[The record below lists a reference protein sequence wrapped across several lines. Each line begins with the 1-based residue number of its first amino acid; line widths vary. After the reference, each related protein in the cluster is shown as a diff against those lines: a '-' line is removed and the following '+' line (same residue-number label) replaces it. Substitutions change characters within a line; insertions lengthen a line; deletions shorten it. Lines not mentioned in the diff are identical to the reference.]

1 MSDDI
6 ASADYGYRTQGV
18 PVLKIPLD
26 KTAAGPATSYR
37 WKRTAIIY
45 ALVFAVGGVLAW
57 TASAY
62 WTTFGLGLM
71 FPGAGFLYHASGSV
85 SQIVLHVGLFVG
97 SVVLFLI
104 GLFLWAA
111 TGNIIA
117 PVVTW
122 IGPAWGAAMMTR
134 WHELS
139 NVAFSA
145 YCRDGVLAVANQWH
159 DARLYVPVA
168 IVVLAVMFLVQHRRK
183 VAFMQSERTRIN
195 AYLEDCKTTV
205 TVVDQSSG
213 LPEVTAVSET
223 DLQSWRFML
232 DRALQ
237 PVDEFNGFDR
247 IDEFREAAKRYQ
259 ICNMSYMLSMHSY
272 MHTPAF
278 RGYSAQAQTNL
289 SLKMMD
295 HRCWSYWRMENMWGN
310 FRSNPDPFA
319 RDNIMYYGW
328 YGGMLGFNLLNT
340 GDERFNQPGSIRLE
354 HPNGSVY
361 RSSFSDICSTIQ
373 TNMMASDFCLFP
385 CEPRWIYPI
394 CNNFGAL
401 SLKCHDRAY
410 GTHYWDNMRERYQNS
425 LEREFVTING
435 RITAIR
441 DYHTGM
447 TIPALTATMADAVT
461 ALFIHPVLPE
471 LACRSWEIVRH
482 DLIKVGQGKI
492 ELLTNGW
499 DKIDFGNYRRS
510 MLTTYALI
518 AASAREMGDDEVAD
532 LILQRLDA
540 EYPSEVIGG
549 VRHYKGGS
557 VSAHATIHAARVL
570 RANGFHDLVDVG
582 MPKPW
587 KEGPMLENA
596 EYPAVLV
603 AKAVSDGR
611 ALDLQLSPG
620 KGGGRHRLELSQ
632 LRPEQTYKISGAV
645 EPLIIADSRGL
656 ATIHVQLDRTVNVRV
671 APRS

>member
-1 MSDDI
+1 MSDGSI
-6 ASADYGYRTQGV
+6 ASGYGYRTQGV
-18 PVLKIPLD
+18 PVLQIPLD

-37 WKRTAIIY
+37 WRRTASIY
-45 ALVFAVGGVLAW
+45 AVVFAIGLLLAW

-62 WTTFGLGLM
+62 WATFGLGLM
-71 FPGAGFLYHASGSV
+71 FPGGGFLYHATGSAT
-85 SQIVLHVGLFVG
+85 QIALHVGLFI
-97 SVVLFLI
+97 SSIVLFLI
-104 GLFLWAA
+104 GLFLWVA
-111 TGNIIA
+111 TGNIVA
-117 PVVTW
+117 PVLTW
-122 IGPAWGAAMMTR
+122 LLPAWGAAAMTS
-134 WHELS
+134 WHTLS
-139 NVAFSA
+139 DVAFST
-145 YCRDGVLAVANQWH
+145 YCRSGVIAVAGQWQ
-159 DARLYVPVA
+159 DARLYVPA
-168 IVVLAVMFLVQHRRK
+168 TLLIITMLLLMQSRRK
-183 VAFMQSERTRIN
+183 IAFMQDERARIN
-195 AYLEDCKTTV
+195 AYLKDCTTTA
-205 TVVDQSSG
+205 TVVSESSG
-213 LPEVTAVSET
+213 LPEVRAASEA
-223 DLQSWRFML
+223 DLQLWRFML

-237 PVDEFNGFDR
+237 PVDQFNGFDR

-259 ICNMSYMLSMHSY
+259 ICNMSYMLGMHTY
-272 MHTPAF
+272 THTPAF

-295 HRCWSYWRMENMWGN
+295 HRCWSYWQLENVWGN
-310 FRSNPDPFA
+310 FHSNPDPFA

-328 YGGMLGFNLLNT
+328 YGGMLGINLCNT
-340 GDERFNQPGSIRLE
+340 GDEQFNRPGSIRLQ

-361 RSSFSDICSTIQ
+361 QSSFGEICNIIRR
-373 TNMMASDFCLFP
+373 NMAGSDFTLFP

-394 CNNFGAL
+394 CNNFGGL
-401 SLKCHDRAY
+401 SLKCHDRVY
-410 GTHYWDNMRERYQNS
+410 GTHYWDEIRERYQDS

-441 DYHTGM
+441 DYYTGM
-447 TIPALTATMADAVT
+447 TVPALTATMADAVT
-461 ALFIHPVLPE
+461 ALFLHPLLPE

-510 MLTTYALI
+510 MLTTYALV

-532 LILQRLDA
+532 LILQRLEA
-540 EYPSEVIGG
+540 EYPSEVIEG

-557 VSAHATIHAARVL
+557 TSAHAVIHAARTL

-587 KEGPMLENA
+587 KEGPLLEHA
-596 EYPAVLV
+596 EYPHVLV
-603 AKAVSDGR
+603 AKAVTDGV
-611 ALDLQLSPG
+611 ALDLQLAPG

-632 LRPEQTYKISGAV
+632 LRPNQTYKARGAV
-645 EPLIIADSRGL
+645 EANVIADAQGRAS
-656 ATIHVQLDRTVNVRV
+656 IHVELDRWRDVLI

>member
-1 MSDDI
+1 MSDDAAAI
-6 ASADYGYRTQGV
+6 SYGYRTQGV
-18 PVLKIPLD
+18 PVLQLPLD
-26 KTAAGPATSYR
+26 KTAAGPATRYR
-37 WKRTAIIY
+37 WRRTAAIY
-45 ALVFAVGGVLAW
+45 ALVFAIGLLMAW

-62 WTTFGLGLM
+62 WATFGLGLM
-71 FPGAGFLYHASGSV
+71 FPGAGFLYHATGS
-85 SQIVLHVGLFVG
+85 STQIALHVGLFIG
-97 SVVLFLI
+97 SIILFLI
-104 GLFLWAA
+104 GLFLWVA
-111 TGNIIA
+111 TGNIVA
-117 PVVTW
+117 PVITW
-122 IGPAWGAAMMTR
+122 LGPAWAAALMTR
-134 WHELS
+134 WHVLS
-139 NVAFSA
+139 DVAFST
-145 YCRDGVLAVANQWH
+145 YCRSGVLAVANQWH
-159 DARLYVPVA
+159 DARLYVPA
-168 IVVLAVMFLVQHRRK
+168 SLVLIALALLMQSRRK

-195 AYLEDCKTTV
+195 TYLKDCTTTA
-205 TVVDQSSG
+205 TVVSESSG
-213 LPEVTAVSET
+213 LPEVRAASET
-223 DLQSWRFML
+223 DLQLWRFML

-259 ICNMSYMLSMHSY
+259 ICNMSYMLGIHTY
-272 MHTPAF
+272 THTPAF
-278 RGYSAQAQTNL
+278 RGYVAQAQTNL

-295 HRCWSYWRMENMWGN
+295 HRCWSYWQMENVWGN

-328 YGGMLGFNLLNT
+328 YGGMLGINLCNT
-340 GDERFNQPGSIRLE
+340 GDEQFNRPGSIRLQ

-361 RSSFSDICSTIQ
+361 QSSFSEICQIIRK
-373 TNMMASDFCLFP
+373 NMQGSDFCLFP

-401 SLKCHDRAY
+401 SLKCHDRVY
-410 GTHYWDNMRERYQNS
+410 GTRYWEEIRERYQES

-447 TIPALTATMADAVT
+447 TVPALTATMADAVT
-461 ALFIHPVLPE
+461 ALFIHPLLPE

-510 MLTTYALI
+510 MLTTYALV

-532 LILQRLDA
+532 LILQRLDS
-540 EYPSEVIGG
+540 EHPSEVIGG

-557 VSAHATIHAARVL
+557 TSAHAVIHAARTL

-587 KEGPMLENA
+587 KEGPILESA
-596 EYPAVLV
+596 EYPQVLV
-603 AKAVSDGR
+603 AKAVSDGV

-632 LRPEQTYKISGAV
+632 LRPNQTYQARGAV
-645 EPLIIADSRGL
+645 EANIIADAQGR
-656 ATIHVQLDRTVNVRV
+656 AAIHVQLDRTLNVLV
-671 APRS
+671 SPRS

>member
-1 MSDDI
+1 MSDG
-6 ASADYGYRTQGV
+6 ATATGHGYRTQGV
-18 PVLKIPLD
+18 PVLQIPLD
-26 KTAAGPATSYR
+26 KTAAGPATRHR
-37 WKRTAIIY
+37 WRRTASIY
-45 ALVFAVGGVLAW
+45 ALIFAMGLVLAW

-62 WTTFGLGLM
+62 WATFGLGLM
-71 FPGAGFLYHASGSV
+71 FPGAGFLYHATGSAT
-85 SQIVLHVGLFVG
+85 QIALHVGLFAG
-97 SVVLFLI
+97 SIVLFLI
-104 GLFLWAA
+104 GLFLWVA
-111 TGNIIA
+111 TGNIVA
-117 PVVTW
+117 PVLTW
-122 IGPAWGAAMMTR
+122 VGPAWAAALMTR
-134 WHELS
+134 WHVLS
-139 NVAFSA
+139 DVAFSS
-145 YCRDGVLAVANQWH
+145 YCRAGISAVASQWQ

-168 IVVLAVMFLVQHRRK
+168 IVLMAIAWLLQSRRQ

-195 AYLEDCKTTV
+195 AYLKDCTTTA
-205 TVVDQSSG
+205 TVVSESSG
-213 LPEVTAVSET
+213 LPEVSAASET
-223 DLQSWRFML
+223 DLQLWRFML

-237 PVDEFNGFDR
+237 PVDQFNGFDR

-259 ICNMSYMLSMHSY
+259 ICNMSYMLGMHTY
-272 MHTPAF
+272 THTPAF
-278 RGYSAQAQTNL
+278 RGYAAQAQTNL

-295 HRCWSYWRMENMWGN
+295 HRCWSYWQMENVWGN
-310 FRSNPDPFA
+310 FRTNPDPFA

-328 YGGMLGFNLLNT
+328 YGGMLGINLCNT
-340 GDERFNQPGSIRLE
+340 GDEQFNRPNSIRLQ

-361 RSSFSDICSTIQ
+361 QSSFGDICQIIRK
-373 TNMMASDFCLFP
+373 NMAASDFCLFP

-401 SLKCHDRAY
+401 SLKCHDRVY
-410 GTHYWDNMRERYQNS
+410 GTHYWEEIRERYQNS

-447 TIPALTATMADAVT
+447 TVPALTATMADAVT
-461 ALFIHPVLPE
+461 ALFIHPLLPE

-510 MLTTYALI
+510 MLTTYALV

-532 LILQRLDA
+532 LILQRLDS

-557 VSAHATIHAARVL
+557 TSAHAVIHAARTL

-587 KEGPMLENA
+587 REGPMLESA
-596 EYPAVLV
+596 EYPQVLV
-603 AKAVSDGR
+603 AKAVSDGS

-620 KGGGRHRLELSQ
+620 QGGGRHRLELSQ
-632 LRPEQTYKISGAV
+632 LRPNQTYQAKGAV
-645 EPLIIADSRGL
+645 EANIIADAQGRAS
-656 ATIHVQLDRTVNVRV
+656 IHVQLDRTLKVLI